1 MQSQTMT
8 NKEAMTTTFAAG
20 PQRKIV
26 WIGALC
32 LLLLWG
38 LSLLGGT
45 PAAYGASGQSTI
57 PEVER
62 TKLLGPID
70 QITSASEWVVAGIPV
85 HLSGATKVDERVG
98 QAVVGAWAR
107 VDGQGDGSGGLNA
120 YRIKILP
127 VHPAI
132 KLEGRLTSL
141 SSSAAAVDS
150 IPVAV
155 DSATRIVGNPQPN
168 VDRVEVRAAAQTG
181 GGLLALRIQK
191 EGAANTPPDDPNEDE
206 PDAQDGVQLYGII
219 SQRPTSGNTGLWT
232 VSGVAVAVSAQTKL
246 VERVGP
252 LVEGAWVQVQ
262 GTVDNSGQLVA
273 RRMRTI
279 SQRRYHRVKG
289 VLQELT
295 ASSLRVGG
303 IPLQRDDNTK
313 VEDNP
318 TIGQW
323 VEVDARLLNTNSL
336 LAVKIEGDDGENE
349 NEDRNT
355 VEFTA
360 RIKSLPSG
368 SLYGQWQVGER
379 TVMVTSGVTSID
391 EHKGAVAVGALVK
404 VEGTLNQDNSIAALE
419 ITVKRGE
426 EDDNQPGDGQQY
438 TRFTGLIESL
448 PANGLHGRWTVNGKS
463 VVVDERTELEGDGNF
478 AVGDRVKVKGY
489 LQTDGSILARE
500 IEKEDDG
507 GNGEDDEVKFTG
519 AIDSLPAG
527 GLLGEWGVAG
537 KRVLVTPQTELK
549 DSSYTVGEQVKVEGH
564 KRQDGVIVAE
574 KVEKDD

>member
-8 NKEAMTTTFAAG
+8 TNDATTTFS
-20 PQRKIV
+20 PHNRRRQIV

-38 LSLLGGT
+38 LGLAGGT
-45 PAAYGASGQSTI
+45 PAAHGANGQSTI
-57 PEVER
+57 PEIER

-70 QITSASEWVVAGIPV
+70 QILSDSEWVIAGIPV
-85 HLSGATKVDERVG
+85 HLSGATKVDERAG
-98 QAVVGAWAR
+98 QALVGAWAR

-132 KLEGRLTSL
+132 KLEGGLTSL
-141 SSSAAAVDS
+141 SSTAAAVDS

-155 DSATRIVGNPQPN
+155 DTATRIVGNPQSN

-191 EGAANTPPDDPNEDE
+191 EGAADSPPDDPNEDE
-206 PDAQDGVQLYGII
+206 PDAQDGVQLYGIL
-219 SQRPTSGNTGLWT
+219 SARPTGGNSGLWT
-232 VSGVAVAVSAQTKL
+232 VSGVTVAVSAQTKL
-246 VERVGP
+246 IERVGP

-262 GTVDNSGQLVA
+262 GTVDNSGQLAA
-273 RRMRTI
+273 RRIRTI
-279 SQRRYHRVKG
+279 SQRRNHRVKG
-289 VLQELT
+289 VLEALS
-295 ASSLRVGG
+295 AESLRVGG
-303 IPLQRDDNTK
+303 IPLQRDGNTK
-313 VEDNP
+313 IEGNP
-318 TIGQW
+318 TVGQW
-323 VEVDARLLNTNSL
+323 AEVDAKLLPGDVL
-336 LAVKIEGDDGENE
+336 LAVKMEADDGENE
-349 NEDRNT
+349 NEERNT

-360 RIKSLPSG
+360 RVKSLPDG
-368 SLYGQWQVGER
+368 SLYGQWQVGDR
-379 TVMVTSGVTSID
+379 TVVVTAGATSID

-404 VEGTLNQDNSIAALE
+404 VEGTRNQDNSIAALE

-426 EDDNQPGDGQQY
+426 EDDNKPGDDQQY

-448 PANGLHGRWTVNGKS
+448 PANGLRGAWTVDGKS
-463 VVVDERTELEGDGNF
+463 VVVDGHTELEGDGNF

-489 LQTDGSILARE
+489 LQADGSVLARE

-507 GNGEDDEVKFTG
+507 GNGGENEVKFTG
-519 AIDSLPAG
+519 SIDSLPAG

-549 DSSYTVGEQVKVEGH
+549 DNSYAVGEQVKVEGR

>member
-1 MQSQTMT
+1 MHSQT
-8 NKEAMTTTFAAG
+8 TTTNAPMTITFTTDRR
-20 PQRKIV
+20 RKTLWIV
-26 WIGALC
+26 ALC

-38 LSLLGGT
+38 LSLAGGT
-45 PAAYGASGQSTI
+45 PAAYGASAQNTI

-70 QITSASEWVVAGIPV
+70 QILSDSEWVIAGIPV
-85 HLSGATKVDERVG
+85 HLSRTTKVDERVG

-120 YRIKILP
+120 SRIKILP

-155 DSATRIVGNPQPN
+155 DTATRIVGNPQPN

-191 EGAANTPPDDPNEDE
+191 EGAADSPPDDPNEDE
-206 PDAQDGVQLYGII
+206 PGAQDGVQLYGIL
-219 SQRPTSGNTGLWT
+219 SARPTGGNSGLWT
-232 VSGVAVAVSAQTKL
+232 VSGVTVAVSAQTKL

-262 GTVDNSGQLVA
+262 GTVDGNGQLAA
-273 RRMRTI
+273 RRIRSI
-279 SQRRYHRVKG
+279 SQRRNHRVKG
-289 VLQELT
+289 ALQELT
-295 ASSLRVGG
+295 ADSLRVGG
-303 IPLQRDDNTK
+303 IPLQRDANTK
-313 VEDNP
+313 LEGNP
-318 TIGQW
+318 TVGQW
-323 VEVDARLLNTNSL
+323 VEVDARLLAGDLL
-336 LAVKIEGDDGENE
+336 LAVKIEADDGENE

-355 VEFTA
+355 IEFTA
-360 RIKSLPSG
+360 RVKSLPDG

-379 TVMVTSGVTSID
+379 TVVVTSGVTSID

-426 EDDNQPGDGQQY
+426 EDDNKPGDDQQY
-438 TRFTGLIESL
+438 TRFTGLIQSL
-448 PANGLHGRWTVNGKS
+448 PANGLRGQWTVDGKS
-463 VVVDERTELEGDGNF
+463 VAVDGRTELEGDGNF

-489 LQTDGSILARE
+489 LQADGSVLARE

-507 GNGEDDEVKFTG
+507 GNGGEDEVKFTG
-519 AIDSLPAG
+519 SIDSLPAG

-549 DSSYTVGEQVKVEGH
+549 DNSYAVGEQVEVEGH